1 MATDNNRPLKDWL
14 QVFAHSPQLRET
26 LYQTRVE
33 KMWEDMMGPVV
44 MKYTGK
50 IKLEGKVQIIQVN
63 SASLKSELHIMRE
76 TILSKVN
83 EQLGEDYVK
92 EVRVI

>member
-1 MATDNNRPLKDWL
+1 
-14 QVFAHSPQLRET
+14 
-26 LYQTRVE
+26 
-33 KMWEDMMGPVV
+33 MWEDMMGPVV

-50 IKLEGKVQIIQVN
+50 IKLEGKVLIIQVN